1 MTILNLNFYVTLGII
16 LQNGSYQSI
25 QPARMKRI
33 YTSLILFISLFIFSG
48 LNQVYS
54 QTELNRI
61 SVAERSDGKG
71 YVVRYHLSEMVDSVQ
86 VQQPSAEKIRMMLYS
101 GDLDTL
107 NFISPDLP
115 KTFRELNFY
124 PAREG
129 IAIEITMDSDQLFST
144 RTYPDQNGRD
154 LLLGMERTDTEK
166 LAEIIEEHQNNPIR
180 FFEEL
185 EQADDFDEEIDN
197 TFLRLRDNMDFNV
210 IVLDAGHGG
219 HDPGT
224 TNRALGLTEKDI
236 ALAVTLKV
244 GAYIEEHIP
253 DVKVVYTR
261 TDDSF
266 VPLGDRG
273 LTATRN
279 NADLFVSIH
288 VNSAPNSPSAHGT
301 ETFFLGLARSQSAL
315 EVMKREN
322 SVVDLENGPGTLELS
337 EEELIIYELTNTGN
351 MAISERI
358 ATMIE
363 TQFAE
368 RAQRRSRGVKQAGL
382 EALWHASTP
391 AVLIELGFLSNPSE
405 ARYLASDYGQ
415 TIMASAIFRA
425 IRDFKLEYEKS
436 LRRNRQ
442 QQASNDE

>member
-1 MTILNLNFYVTLGII
+1 MKGIC
-16 LQNGSYQSI
+16 
-25 QPARMKRI
+25 
-33 YTSLILFISLFIFSG
+33 TSLILFISLFLLAG
-48 LNQVYS
+48 MDQAHA

-86 VQQPSAEKIRMMLYS
+86 VQQPSADQIRLMLYS

-107 NFISPDLP
+107 NFINPDLP
-115 KTFRELNFY
+115 ETFRELNLY

-129 IAIEITMDSDQLFST
+129 IAVDISLNSDQLFSA

-154 LLLGMERTDTEK
+154 LLLGMERTDTER
-166 LAEIIEEHQNNPIR
+166 LAEILEEHQQIHIQ

-185 EQADDFDEEIDN
+185 DQADEFDEEIDN

-224 TNRALGLTEKDI
+224 TNRSLGLTEKDI

-261 TDDSF
+261 SDDSF
-266 VPLGDRG
+266 VPLSERG

-288 VNSAPNSPSAHGT
+288 VNAAPGSPSAHGT

-358 ATMIE
+358 ATMVE

-405 ARYLASDYGQ
+405 ARFLNSEYGQ

-442 QQASNDE
+442 EQASTNE